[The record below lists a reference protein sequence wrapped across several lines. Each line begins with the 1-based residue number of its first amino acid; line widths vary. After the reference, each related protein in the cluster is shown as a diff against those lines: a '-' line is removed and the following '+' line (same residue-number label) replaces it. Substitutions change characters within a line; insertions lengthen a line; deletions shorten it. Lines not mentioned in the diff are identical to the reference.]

1 MHNFY
6 FLHPSTAKN
15 DSCACDYHGN
25 AHTPNLPWLPKRVRF
40 SGPDSYV
47 QVQSAPTKAK
57 NIPSLIPLTSMATGQ
72 IVTQTPSSVQ
82 SVAKGPPTNQNAGK
96 SVSQGLSKNGAENID
111 AEAMQAQIR
120 INTRM
125 MAELE
130 TLRKDMD
137 SVKKQRDFFKIRLS
151 QTTDQ
156 LVYLK
161 KKVGKKHVGVGDEN
175 QDPNKGG
182 NAIAKNM
189 DVTHGKKVIEATAGT
204 DREKILETLDDNNQ

>member
-1 MHNFY
+1 M
-6 FLHPSTAKN
+6 L
-15 DSCACDYHGN
+15 
-25 AHTPNLPWLPKRVRF
+25 
-40 SGPDSYV
+40 
-47 QVQSAPTKAK
+47 
-57 NIPSLIPLTSMATGQ
+57 
-72 IVTQTPSSVQ
+72 
-82 SVAKGPPTNQNAGK
+82 QNAGK